1 MKKRKLNNV
10 IKNLLE
16 NAEKM
21 SKLLMLLWMKNNRLL
36 LELLSELSLN
46 NSKML
51 WKNKVKKLL
60 CNGLWTILET
70 IFPVMNQQV
79 SFGVALKDH

>member
-10 IKNLLE
+10 IKNLLD
-16 NAEKM
+16 NVKM
-21 SKLLMLLWMKNNRLL
+21 KLKKLMLLWMKNNRLL
-36 LELLSELSLN
+36 LILLSMLSLN

-60 CNGLWTILET
+60 CNGLWIILET
-70 IFPVMNQQV
+70 IFPVMKQQV
-79 SFGVALKDH
+79 SFGAALKDH

>member
-16 NAEKM
+16 NAKKM
-21 SKLLMLLWMKNNRLL
+21 YKLLMLLWMKNNRLL
-36 LELLSELSLN
+36 LILLSMLSLN
-46 NSKML
+46 NSTML

-60 CNGLWTILET
+60 CNGLWIISET
-70 IFPVMNQQV
+70 TFPVTKLQDLSGAV
-79 SFGVALKDH
+79 LKGL